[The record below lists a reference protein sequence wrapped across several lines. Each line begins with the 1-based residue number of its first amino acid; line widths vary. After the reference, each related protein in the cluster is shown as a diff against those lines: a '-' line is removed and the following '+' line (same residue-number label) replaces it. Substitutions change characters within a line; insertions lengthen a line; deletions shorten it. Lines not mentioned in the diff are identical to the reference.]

1 MRRVDLDNLDVGQRE
16 ELGYLLLE
24 EARRLRRTLREDAA
38 WGAWQAAPLAGTGWA
53 TSDLADVGRVR
64 IAVRRLMTLDHWEP
78 HQIREA
84 MMAVALHVCPERGIA
99 HLAVEAGIED
109 GTRILGND
117 RAVA

>member
-53 TSDLADVGRVR
+53 TSDLADVGRIR
-64 IAVRRLMTLDHWEP
+64 IATRRLMTIDLWQP
-78 HQIREA
+78 HQIRKA
-84 MMAVALHVCPERGIA
+84 MLAVALHVCPDAVIA
-99 HLAVEAGIED
+99 EMAVDAGIED

-117 RAVA
+117 RSVA